1 MIRPQQTRFVLA
13 LWCVLTI
20 SSTVFA
26 KDTTYLRRVLTTD
39 EEGYNGIISNRALGK
54 VRKFHII
61 SVVKGRQHKSQCTNH
76 TFHETQGGKG
86 SNSSKQSKS
95 SKSGKSMKSSKSPKG
110 KGGKGSKSSKSPGKG
125 GKGSK
130 SSKSPGKGSKSS
142 KSSKSPG
149 KGSKSSKSSKS
160 MKSSK
165 SEQTPSITV
174 VSTSAPSSNP
184 TRSPSKVSTPT
195 IIDVDPCGE
204 AAIREVLLEITPN
217 ENLNGNTPQAQA
229 LNWLMSEDTLK
240 VCADKPSQL
249 VQRYSLTALY
259 YSTDGPKW
267 NFCSADA
274 AKSNC
279 VSANKRFLSGGS
291 ECDWYGVVCNKNNK
305 VTLLDLEK
313 NCKYSYLV

>member
-1 MIRPQQTRFVLA
+1 
-13 LWCVLTI
+13 
-20 SSTVFA
+20 
-26 KDTTYLRRVLTTD
+26 
-39 EEGYNGIISNRALGK
+39 
-54 VRKFHII
+54 
-61 SVVKGRQHKSQCTNH
+61 
-76 TFHETQGGKG
+76 
-86 SNSSKQSKS
+86 
-95 SKSGKSMKSSKSPKG
+95 
-110 KGGKGSKSSKSPGKG
+110 
-125 GKGSK
+125 
-130 SSKSPGKGSKSS
+130 
-142 KSSKSPG
+142 
-149 KGSKSSKSSKS
+149 

>member
-142 KSSKSPG
+142 KSSKS
-149 KGSKSSKSSKS
+149 

-279 VSANKRFLSGGS
+279 ESANKRFLSGGS
-291 ECDWYGVVCNKNNK
+291 ECDWYEVECFNSRVIKLN
-305 VTLLDLEK
+305 LEK